1 MKEQNY
7 KIILFGTKIYQEI
20 VLYGKNKDGVCIG
33 TTKNCN
39 VRFSRDS
46 FFDDFEILVVPQGE
60 EWKLICSDTVYFISD
75 GLMKQTAMT
84 LKHGTEIV
92 LKYQSSNAELMKVSF
107 YIDFDNMYSD
117 FERVIEIPEQQ
128 SIAIGGKAFCNLHI
142 QDDLVEEDTIALVK
156 NNGNYMLKDTGTR
169 YGVYV
174 NGFRMEEKEKT
185 IYDMDFFMLDGYSF
199 YIRNSRL
206 FTTNANTIQ
215 VNGLKEM
222 DTMQTGNQ
230 LMYPKFQRNTRI
242 KYIVPEE
249 EIEVLAP
256 KAKKEAPKRNVV
268 MTIIPALISMVM
280 MVFLR
285 GAMGGGGMFVI
296 YSAAM
301 MGMGIA
307 TSIITYFMDGKEY
320 RAEIKERRKEYL
332 QYAKD
337 KENEIK
343 ELRKKELRILEE
355 KYISIDR
362 EIEEVERFDS
372 RLFEKDV
379 EDDDYLT
386 VRVGTG
392 TVESLSQ
399 VAYKKQEFKDTEDD
413 LSEYP
418 EKLADAYRYVE
429 DAPVCINLKENNC
442 IGIVGSKEVQYEML
456 KNITIDLSVR
466 HFYHDVKFY
475 YLFNENEQEKYTW
488 LRWLHNVKS
497 GVGNIRNF
505 MYDEESRKIILEVLY
520 EELSSREGLKEEDL
534 KHLPHY
540 VVFVTDA
547 EGLAQHPVSKYVEEC
562 GKYGFNFLFFE
573 EYEELLPKGCDK
585 VLKMADDFATGV
597 IVSSENG
604 EEKQPFTYHTIP
616 NRVAESL
623 SLRLG
628 CVYVDEVSLES
639 SLTKSISL
647 YELLGIIN
655 IDNLD
660 IASRWRESKVYES
673 MAAPLGVKSGDEVV
687 SLDLN
692 EKHHGPHGLVAG
704 TTGSGKSEIL
714 QSYILSMATLFH
726 PYEVGFVIID
736 FKGGGMVNQFKN
748 LPHLIGAI
756 TNIDGREIDR
766 SLLSI
771 KAELRKRQELFA
783 DYNVNHIDAYI
794 KKFKAG
800 EAKIALP
807 HLILIVDEFAELKS
821 DQPEFMK
828 ELISA
833 ARIGRSLGVH
843 LILATQKPSGVV
855 DDQIWSNSKFKLCLK
870 VQNKE
875 DSNEVLKSPLA
886 AEIKEPGRAYLQVGN
901 NEIFELFQSAYSGA
915 AADQSQVDIVKE
927 FSVSDVN
934 LLGKSQVIF
943 QQKNPKSEKSATQLE
958 AIVEYVAKYCKDNGI
973 EHLPGICLPS
983 LGEVIDY
990 QLCKPAFEIESDIGA
1005 VIGIYDA
1012 PEQQLQK
1019 ETFVNFSQENI
1030 FAVGASQYGKTNL
1043 LQVLIKG
1050 LAMNYTPEEV
1060 NIYILDF
1067 ASMILKTFE
1076 GLSHVGGV
1084 VTSSEDEKLK
1094 NFFKMMNEEIYR
1106 RKDMLSQMGISSFSS
1121 YRDAGYR
1128 ELPQIVIMV
1137 DNLTALKELYL
1148 QDNDNL
1154 LLLCREGLAVGIS
1167 VVVVNSQTSGIGY
1180 KYLSNFSKRIA
1191 LYCNDSSEYNSV
1203 FDHCRMQPRNVP
1215 GRGIIDIDKALY
1227 EYQTYLAFAG
1237 RKEIERVEEMK
1248 SFMAEV
1254 NARSAA
1260 RAKRIPEIPAV
1271 LDSNYVAQQYP
1282 EVLQKAYQ
1290 VMIGLNYSTIM
1301 PVMLQMNNLGV
1312 LGIVGKENSGRGNFV
1327 RYLLHTLQQNDEKA
1341 PVKVAIIDDVS
1352 KKYANMAQ
1360 LEIVEKYT
1368 MDANYIGEL
1377 LTVWEE
1383 ELRMRYDAM
1392 VAGDDT
1398 VLEEAPLLLMIIQNM
1413 DALEVLQNNPTWMDL
1428 YKNITGKLKA
1438 MKVAILISNVPNANI
1453 SYSSPEPLK
1462 DIKESRHLLIFDE
1475 LSNQKILDVPMAII
1489 REYKKK
1495 LEVGEGFYCKENEVV
1510 KIKSVLDVN
1519 AE

>member
-7 KIILFGTKIYQEI
+7 KLILFGTKIYQEI

-46 FFDDFEILVVPQGE
+46 FFDDFEILVTPQGK
-60 EWKLICSDTVYFISD
+60 EWKLVCSDSVYFISE
-75 GLMKQTAMT
+75 GLMKQSAMT
-84 LKHGTEIV
+84 LKHGAEIV

-117 FERVIEIPEQQ
+117 FERVLEIPEQE
-128 SIAIGGKAFCNLHI
+128 SITIGGKPFCNIHI

-156 NNGNYMLKDTGTR
+156 SNGNYILKDTGAR

-174 NGFRMEEKEKT
+174 NGFRMEEKERKV
-185 IYDMDFFMLDGYSF
+185 YDMDFFMLDGYSF
-199 YIRNSRL
+199 YIRNSKL
-206 FTTNANTIQ
+206 FTTNAETIQ
-215 VNGLKEM
+215 INGMKEK
-222 DTMQTGNQ
+222 DVSKTGNQ
-230 LMYPKFQRNTRI
+230 LMYPKFQRSTRV
-242 KYIVPEE
+242 KYIVPED

-256 KAKKEAPKRNVV
+256 KAKKEAPKKNLV
-268 MTIIPALISMVM
+268 MTLIPALLSMVL

-307 TSIITYFMDGKEY
+307 TSIVTYFMDGKEY
-320 RAEIKERRKEYL
+320 RTEIKERRKEYL
-332 QYAKD
+332 QYAQD
-337 KENEIK
+337 KEKEIK
-343 ELRKKELRILEE
+343 EIRKKELRILDQ

-362 EIEEVERFDS
+362 EIEEVEQFDS

-386 VRVGTG
+386 IRIGTG
-392 TVESLSQ
+392 TVESNSQ
-399 VAYKKQEFKDTEDD
+399 VSYKKQEFKDTEDD

-418 EKLADAYRYVE
+418 EKLADAYRYIE
-429 DAPVCINLKENNC
+429 NAPVCIDLKENNC
-442 IGIVGSKEVQYEML
+442 VGIVGTPQVQYEML

-475 YLFNENEQEKYTW
+475 YLFNEKEQEKYTW

-520 EELSSREGLKEEDL
+520 EELSSREGLKEEEL

-573 EYEELLPKGCDK
+573 EYEELLPKGCDRI
-585 VLKMADDFATGV
+585 LKMENDFATGV
-597 IVSSENG
+597 MVTSENG
-604 EEKQPFTYHTIP
+604 EEKQPFHYHTIP
-616 NRVAESL
+616 NRVAENL
-623 SLRLG
+623 VLRLG

-660 IASRWRESKVYES
+660 IASRWQESKVYES

-687 SLDLN
+687 CLDLN

-736 FKGGGMVNQFKN
+736 FKGGGMVNQFKE

-783 DYNVNHIDAYI
+783 EYNVNHIDAYI

-800 EAKIALP
+800 ETSIALP

-901 NEIFELFQSAYSGA
+901 NEIFDLFQSAYSGA

-958 AIVEYVAKYCKDNGI
+958 AIVEYVAKYCADNKI
-973 EHLPGICLPS
+973 ERLPGICLPS

-990 QLCKPAFEIESDIGA
+990 CQCEPNFEIETDIGV

-1030 FAVGASQYGKTNL
+1030 FAVGSSQYGKTNL

-1050 LAMNYTPEEV
+1050 LAMNYTPDEV

-1076 GLSHVGGV
+1076 GLNHVGGV
-1084 VTSSEDEKLK
+1084 ITSSEDEKLK

-1154 LLLCREGLAVGIS
+1154 LLICREGLAVGIC
-1167 VVVVNSQTSGIGY
+1167 VVVVNAQTTGIGY
-1180 KYLSNFSKRIA
+1180 KYLANFSKRIA

-1203 FDHCRMQPRNVP
+1203 LDHCRMQPRNVP
-1215 GRGIIDIDKALY
+1215 GRGIIDIDKSLY
-1227 EYQTYLAFAG
+1227 EYQTYLAFKG

-1254 NARSAA
+1254 NAKSKA

-1271 LDSNYVAQQYP
+1271 LDCNYVAEQYP
-1282 EVLQKAYQ
+1282 EIAQKAYQ

-1301 PVMLQMNNLGV
+1301 PVVLDIRTLGV
-1312 LGIVGKENSGRGNFV
+1312 LGIVGKEKSGRGNFV
-1327 RYLLHTLQQNDEKA
+1327 RNLLHTLQKNSQNA
-1341 PVKVAIIDDVS
+1341 PVKVVIIDDVS
-1352 KKYANMAQ
+1352 KKFADLAGM
-1360 LEIVEKYT
+1360 EMIEKYT
-1368 MDANYIGEL
+1368 MDANYIGEA
-1377 LTVWEE
+1377 LTLWEE
-1383 ELRMRYDAM
+1383 ELRNRYEAM
-1392 VAGDDT
+1392 VAGDDQI
-1398 VLEEAPLLLMIIQNM
+1398 LEQAPLLLLIIQNM
-1413 DALEVLQNNPTWMDL
+1413 DALDILQNNLAWMDL

-1438 MKVAILISNVPNANI
+1438 MKVAILLSNVPNANI

-1462 DIKESRHLLIFDE
+1462 NIKDSKHMLIFDE
-1475 LSNQKILDVPMAII
+1475 IPNQKVLDIPMSIA

-1495 LEVGEGFYCKENEVV
+1495 LEVGEGFYCKENEVI
-1510 KIKSVLDVN
+1510 KIKSVLDC
-1519 AE
+1519 E

>member
-7 KIILFGTKIYQEI
+7 KLILFGTQIYQEI

-33 TTKNCN
+33 TTRNCN

-46 FFDDFEILVVPQGE
+46 FFDDFEITVTPQGE
-60 EWKLICSDTVYFISD
+60 AWKLVCNDSVYFIAD
-75 GLMKQTAMT
+75 GLMKQSAMI
-84 LKHGTEIV
+84 LKHGDEVV

-107 YIDFDNMYSD
+107 YIDFDNMHRD
-117 FERVIEIPEQQ
+117 FERVVEIPENE
-128 SIAIGGKAFCNLHI
+128 SIAIGGKPFCNLYI
-142 QDDLVEEDTIALVK
+142 QDELVEEDTIALVK
-156 NNGNYMLKDTGTR
+156 NNGNYILKDTGAR

-174 NGFRMEEKEKT
+174 NGFRMEEKERQVF
-185 IYDMDFFMLDGYSF
+185 DMDFFMLDGYSF
-199 YIRNSRL
+199 YIRNSKL
-206 FTTNANTIQ
+206 FTTGADTIQ
-215 VNGLKEM
+215 VNGMKTA
-222 DTMQTGNQ
+222 DVSQTGNQ
-230 LMYPKFQRNTRI
+230 LMYPKFQRSTRV

-256 KAKKEAPKRNVV
+256 KAKKEAPKKNIV
-268 MTIIPALISMVM
+268 MTIIPALLSMVM

-307 TSIITYFMDGKEY
+307 TSIVTYFMDGREY
-320 RAEIKERRKEYL
+320 RIEIKERRKEYL

-337 KENEIK
+337 KEKEIK
-343 ELRKKELRILEE
+343 DVRKKEQRILEE

-362 EIEEVERFDS
+362 EVEEVENFDS

-386 VRVGTG
+386 IRIGTG
-392 TVESLSQ
+392 TIESLSQ
-399 VAYKKQEFKDTEDD
+399 VSYKKQEFKDTEDD

-418 EKLADAYRYVE
+418 EKLAEAYRYVE
-429 DAPVCINLKENNC
+429 SAPVCIDLKENNC
-442 IGIVGSKEVQYEML
+442 VGIVGTPEVQYEIL
-456 KNITIDLSVR
+456 KNLTVDLSVR

-475 YLFNENEQEKYTW
+475 YLFSEEEQEKYTW

-497 GVGNIRNF
+497 GAGNIRNF

-520 EELSSREGLKEEDL
+520 EELSSREGLKSEEL

-540 VVFVTDA
+540 IVFVTDA
-547 EGLAQHPVSKYVEEC
+547 EGLAKHPVSKYVEESA
-562 GKYGFNFLFFE
+562 KYGFNFLFFE
-573 EYEELLPKGCDK
+573 EYEELLPKGCDRI
-585 VLKMADDFATGV
+585 LKMENDFATGV
-597 IVSSENG
+597 MVSSENG
-604 EEKQPFTYHTIP
+604 EEKQAFTYHTIP
-616 NRVAESL
+616 NRVAENL
-623 SLRLG
+623 ALRLG

-660 IASRWRESKVYES
+660 IAARWQESKVYES

-687 SLDLN
+687 CLDLN

-736 FKGGGMVNQFKN
+736 FKGGGMVNQFKE
-748 LPHLIGAI
+748 LPHLVGAI
-756 TNIDGREIDR
+756 TNIDGREINR

-783 DYNVNHIDAYI
+783 ENNVNHIDAYI

-800 EAKIALP
+800 ETSTALP

-901 NEIFELFQSAYSGA
+901 NEIFDLFQSAYSGA
-915 AADQSQVDIVKE
+915 AADQSQVGIVKE
-927 FSVSDVN
+927 FSISDVN
-934 LLGKSQVIF
+934 LLGKSKVIF

-958 AIVEYVAKYCKDNGI
+958 AIVEYIAKYCKDNRI
-973 EHLPGICLPS
+973 EQLPGICLPS

-990 QLCKPAFEIESDIGA
+990 SPCRTEFEIETDIGV
-1005 VIGIYDA
+1005 VIGMYDA
-1012 PEQQLQK
+1012 PEQQMQK
-1019 ETFVNFSQENI
+1019 EVFVNFSQENI

-1076 GLSHVGGV
+1076 GLHHVGGV
-1084 VTSSEDEKLK
+1084 ITSSEDEKLK

-1148 QDNDNL
+1148 QDNDKL
-1154 LLLCREGLAVGIS
+1154 LLLCREGLAVGIC
-1167 VVVVNSQTSGIGY
+1167 VVVANSQTSGIGY
-1180 KYLSNFSKRIA
+1180 KYLSNFSKRVA
-1191 LYCNDSSEYNSV
+1191 LYCNDSSEYNNV

-1215 GRGIIDIDKALY
+1215 GRGIIDINKNLY

-1248 SFMAEV
+1248 AFMEEV
-1254 NARSAA
+1254 NRKSST
-1260 RAKRIPEIPAV
+1260 RAKRIPEIPSV
-1271 LDSNYVAQQYP
+1271 LDYSYIMEQYP
-1282 EVLQKAYQ
+1282 EMKAQAYR

-1301 PVMLQMNNLGV
+1301 PVVLDMCSLGV
-1312 LGIVGKENSGRGNFV
+1312 LGIMGKENSGRGNFV
-1327 RYLLHTLQQNDEKA
+1327 RYLLHMLQENSAEA
-1341 PVKVAIIDDVS
+1341 PVEAVILDDVS
-1352 KKYANMAQ
+1352 RKYADLSE
-1360 LEIVEKYT
+1360 LEIIDKYT
-1368 MDANYIGEL
+1368 MDANDIGEL
-1377 LTVWEE
+1377 LTLWEE
-1383 ELRMRYDAM
+1383 KLRNRYEAM
-1392 VAGDDT
+1392 VAGDDS
-1398 VLEEAPLLLMIIQNM
+1398 VLENAPLLLMVIQNM
-1413 DALEVLQNNPTWMDL
+1413 DALEVLQSNPLWLDL
-1428 YKNITGKLKA
+1428 YKNITGKFKSMKA
-1438 MKVAILISNVPNANI
+1438 AMILANVPNANI

-1462 DIKESRHLLIFDE
+1462 NIKDSKHMLIFDE
-1475 LSNQKILDVPMAII
+1475 ISNQKALDIPMAVT

-1495 LEVGEGFYCKENEVV
+1495 IEAGEGFYCKENEVI
-1510 KIKSVLDVN
+1510 KIKSVLDRQ
-1519 AE
+1519 EK

>member
-7 KIILFGTKIYQEI
+7 KLILFGTHIYQEI

-46 FFDDFEILVVPQGE
+46 FFDDFEITVIPQGE
-60 EWKLICSDTVYFISD
+60 GWKLACSDSIYFIAD
-75 GLMKQTAMT
+75 GLMKQSAKT
-84 LKHGTEIV
+84 LKHGDEIV

-117 FERVIEIPEQQ
+117 FERVVEMPENE
-128 SIAIGGKAFCNLHI
+128 SITIGGKPFCNLYI
-142 QDDLVEEDTIALVK
+142 QDELVEEDTIALIK
-156 NNGNYMLKDTGTR
+156 NNGTYILKDTGAR

-174 NGFRMEEKEKT
+174 NGFRMEEKEREVH
-185 IYDMDFFMLDGYSF
+185 DMDFFMLDGYSF
-199 YIRNSRL
+199 YIRNSKL
-206 FTTNANTIQ
+206 FTTNARTIQ
-215 VNGLKEM
+215 VNGMKET
-222 DTMQTGNQ
+222 DVSKNGNQ
-230 LMYPKFQRNTRI
+230 LMYPKFQRSTRI
-242 KYIVPEE
+242 KYVVPEE

-256 KAKKEAPKRNVV
+256 KAKKEAPKKNIV
-268 MTIIPALISMVM
+268 MTIIPALLSMVM

-307 TSIITYFMDGKEY
+307 TSIVTYFMDGKDY

-337 KENEIK
+337 KEKEIK
-343 ELRKKELRILEE
+343 EIRGKELRILEQ

-362 EIEEVERFDS
+362 EIEEVENFDS

-386 VRVGTG
+386 IRIGTG
-392 TVESLSQ
+392 TVESSSQ
-399 VAYKKQEFKDTEDD
+399 VSYKKQEFKDTEDD

-429 DAPVCINLKENNC
+429 NAPVCIDLKENNC
-442 IGIVGSKEVQYEML
+442 IGIVGTPDVQYEIL

-475 YLFNENEQEKYTW
+475 YLFREEEQEKYAW

-497 GVGNIRNF
+497 GAGNIRNF

-520 EELSSREGLKEEDL
+520 EELSSREGLKEEAL

-540 VVFVTDA
+540 IVFVTDA
-547 EGLAQHPVSKYVEEC
+547 EGLAKHPVSKYVEES

-573 EYEELLPKGCDK
+573 EYEELLPKGCDRI
-585 VLKMADDFATGV
+585 LKMEEDFATGV
-597 IVSSENG
+597 VVSSKNG

-616 NRVAESL
+616 NRVAENL
-623 SLRLG
+623 ALRLG

-660 IASRWRESKVYES
+660 IAARWQESKVYES

-687 SLDLN
+687 CLDLN

-736 FKGGGMVNQFKN
+736 FKGGGMVNQFKE

-756 TNIDGREIDR
+756 TNIDGREINR

-783 DYNVNHIDAYI
+783 ESNVNHIDAYI

-800 EAKIALP
+800 ETSIALP

-901 NEIFELFQSAYSGA
+901 NEIFDLFQSAYSGA

-934 LLGKSQVIF
+934 LLGKSQIIF

-958 AIVEYVAKYCKDNGI
+958 AIVEYVAKYCEDNRI
-973 EHLPGICLPS
+973 KRLPGICLPS

-990 QLCKPAFEIESDIGA
+990 QPCKTKFEIETDIGA

-1019 ETFVNFSQENI
+1019 EAFVNFSQENI

-1050 LAMNYTPEEV
+1050 LAMNYAPDEV

-1076 GLSHVGGV
+1076 GLHHVGGV
-1084 VTSSEDEKLK
+1084 ITSSEDEKLK

-1154 LLLCREGLAVGIS
+1154 LLLCREGLAVGIC

-1215 GRGIIDIDKALY
+1215 GRGIIDIDKSLY

-1248 SFMAEV
+1248 AFMADI
-1254 NARSAA
+1254 NGRSKA

-1271 LDSNYVAQQYP
+1271 LDRNYVMEQYP
-1282 EVLQKAYQ
+1282 ELMKKAYQ

-1301 PVMLQMNNLGV
+1301 PVVLDMCNLGV
-1312 LGIVGKENSGRGNFV
+1312 LGMVGKENSGRGNFV
-1327 RYLLHTLQQNDEKA
+1327 RYLLHTLQDNNENA

-1352 KKYANMAQ
+1352 KKYAALSEM
-1360 LEIVEKYT
+1360 EIVEKYT

-1377 LTVWEE
+1377 LTMWEE
-1383 ELRMRYDAM
+1383 ELRRRYEAM
-1392 VAGDDT
+1392 IAGDDN
-1398 VLEEAPLLLMIIQNM
+1398 VLENSPLLLMVIQNM
-1413 DALEVLQNNPTWMDL
+1413 DALEMLQNNPSWMDL
-1428 YKNITGKLKA
+1428 YKAITGKLKS
-1438 MKVAILISNVPNANI
+1438 MKVALLLVNVPNANI

-1462 DIKESRHLLIFDE
+1462 NIKDNRHMLIFDE
-1475 LSNQKILDVPMAII
+1475 LSNQKVLDIPMAIA

-1495 LEVGEGFYCKENEVV
+1495 IEVGEGFYCKENEVI
-1510 KIKSVLDVN
+1510 KIKSVLDN
-1519 AE
+1519 C